1 MNPTDFL
8 ADDYLSLLPCPKR
21 QMIYMTSKERLKQSS
36 SEFFT
41 MRYETLL
48 RYKVLIIMKIDKG
61 V

>member
-8 ADDYLSLLPCPKR
+8 ADDYLSLLLCPRR
-21 QMIYMTSKERLKQSS
+21 QMIYMTSKGRLKQLS